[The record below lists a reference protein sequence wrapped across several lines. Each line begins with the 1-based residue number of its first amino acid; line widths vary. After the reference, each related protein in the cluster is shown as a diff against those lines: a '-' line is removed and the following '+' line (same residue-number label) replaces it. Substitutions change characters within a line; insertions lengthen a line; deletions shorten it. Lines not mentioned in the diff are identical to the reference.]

1 VGAME
6 RSEMSVKA
14 IIWLCVAVVAY
25 TAIYQ
30 SLPLDSDRKHWLEI
44 AFMCVFFLGVVWWR
58 GRS

>member
-1 VGAME
+1 
-6 RSEMSVKA
+6 MSVKA